1 MANPR
6 KRKARILEAL
16 RKAAEEQQPTPEETD
31 ELMERARKLV
41 KAAEQLTTEQ
51 IDEALKLNKK
61 EPTKDGEKKQATEKR
76 KTTTPKKSAPVKK
89 KSRTRRKTKKTKK

>member
-1 MANPR
+1 MTNPR
-6 KRKARILEAL
+6 KRKARVLEAL
-16 RKAAEEQQPTPEETD
+16 RRAAEEQQLTPEETD

-76 KTTTPKKSAPVKK
+76 KTTTPKKSAPAKK
-89 KSRTRRKTKKTKK
+89 KSRRKTKKTKK